1 VLVASLD
8 NIVRPLLIRK
18 GVELPLVLLFA
29 GVVGGLIAF
38 GPIGL
43 FAGPVVLA
51 VSYTLLSAWMAETG
65 SETAASTAAG

>member
-1 VLVASLD
+1 
-8 NIVRPLLIRK
+8 
-18 GVELPLVLLFA
+18 LFA

-51 VSYTLLSAWMAETG
+51 VGYTLLSAWMAETSG
-65 SETAASTAAG
+65 LESAASAGAQ